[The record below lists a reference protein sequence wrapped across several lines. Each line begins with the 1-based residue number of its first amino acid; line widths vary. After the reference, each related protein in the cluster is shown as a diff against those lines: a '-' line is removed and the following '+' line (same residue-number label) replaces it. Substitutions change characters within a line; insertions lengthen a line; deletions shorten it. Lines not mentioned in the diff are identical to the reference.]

1 MWTYPFIGLV
11 AGTIVSSWQ
20 GYKDPPWEGFALSK
34 FVRSILVGGAIGL
47 AFWAIDSRI
56 PLEVDN
62 RGLMLLAILATERL
76 MGEAYKG
83 FFKRAPHPEYSKL
96 FLRLGLPVHSY
107 PLKVAFGCLFIALG
121 FLIFAL
127 FGWVG
132 GIIIRS
138 LGQTPLAGVL
148 LGAVA
153 GTLVASGGAL
163 KDSQFEGFKGR
174 KFVRSPII
182 TALGG
187 ALLITSSD
195 NPLLMSIGVIG
206 FERVAVEFFKTF
218 LVRQIRGIHA
228 GKPAAYPEWLER
240 RWVFLVSFLAAVA
253 ICGALLV
260 LDGGWWIVD
269 GGRL

>member
-1 MWTYPFIGLV
+1 
-11 AGTIVSSWQ
+11 VSSWQ
-20 GYKDPPWEGFALSK
+20 AYKDPPWEGFVPSK
-34 FVRSILVGGAIGL
+34 FVRSILVGGTVGL
-47 AFWAIDSRI
+47 ALWAIDSRI
-56 PLEVDN
+56 VMEIDN
-62 RGLMLLAILATERL
+62 LGLLLLSILATERL
-76 MGEAYKG
+76 LGEAYKG

-107 PLKVAFGCLFIALG
+107 ALKVGFGCLFVALG
-121 FLIFAL
+121 FFIFAL

-132 GIIIRS
+132 GIILRS
-138 LGQTPLAGVL
+138 LGQTMSAGLL

-187 ALLITSSD
+187 ALLITASN

-228 GKPAAYPEWLER
+228 GKPPAYPEWLER
-240 RWVFLVSFLAAVA
+240 RRVFLVSFLTAVA

-260 LDGGWWIVD
+260 LDGG
-269 GGRL
+269 

>member
-1 MWTYPFIGLV
+1 
-11 AGTIVSSWQ
+11 
-20 GYKDPPWEGFALSK
+20 
-34 FVRSILVGGAIGL
+34 
-47 AFWAIDSRI
+47 
-56 PLEVDN
+56 
-62 RGLMLLAILATERL
+62 
-76 MGEAYKG
+76 
-83 FFKRAPHPEYSKL
+83 
-96 FLRLGLPVHSY
+96 
-107 PLKVAFGCLFIALG
+107 
-121 FLIFAL
+121 
-127 FGWVG
+127 
-132 GIIIRS
+132 
-138 LGQTPLAGVL
+138 VL

-260 LDGGWWIVD
+260 LDSGWWIVD